1 MVPKESNVASVRS
14 GNRFRETGRLSG
26 KPAAFPG
33 NRPPFREIGHP
44 SGNPV
49 SSGRFPAGLG
59 GRFAPESVAGFLWNH
74 RPVSSGI
81 RTEGLSRVF
90 FVSGGSEATESALK
104 MARKYQH
111 RNR

>member
-14 GNRFRETGRLSG
+14 GNR
-26 KPAAFPG
+26 
-33 NRPPFREIGHP
+33 FREIGHP

-81 RTEGLSRVF
+81 RIQAEVF
-90 FVSGGSEATESALK
+90 FLRAFGLMHGGLEPTATPDPKFSPE
-104 MARKYQH
+104 
-111 RNR
+111 